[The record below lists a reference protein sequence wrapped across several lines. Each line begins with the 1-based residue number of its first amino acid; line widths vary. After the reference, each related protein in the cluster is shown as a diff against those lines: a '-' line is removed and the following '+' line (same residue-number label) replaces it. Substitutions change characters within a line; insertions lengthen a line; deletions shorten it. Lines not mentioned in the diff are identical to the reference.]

1 MADLTLFS
9 ARGTCALATHIALIE
24 AGASFDLVVLDF
36 AQQAQRN
43 PKFLAMNPKGR
54 VPALRT
60 PQGTLSESVALL
72 AYVAQAYPQAQLAP
86 TEPFA
91 FAQLQAFNAYIAS
104 TLHVAHAH
112 RPRAARWADDE
123 AAQKSMQ
130 AKVPQNMR
138 DCCTHIEANYL
149 KGDWVLGD
157 QFTVAD
163 AYLFTV
169 SGWLAS
175 DGVDIQDFPK
185 IAAHHARVGARASV
199 QQAQALLDAATA
211 WAWLGPPGSAQRN
224 SHAYVTRT

>member
-1 MADLTLFS
+1 MADLTLFT

-112 RPRAARWADDE
+112 RPRAVRWADDE

-157 QFTVAD
+157 RFSVAD

-175 DGVDIQDFPK
+175 DSVDIHEFPK
-185 IAAHHARVGARASV
+185 IAAHHARVAARASV
-199 QQAQALLDAATA
+199 QQAQAQLDAATLVA
-211 WAWLGPPGSAQRN
+211 EL
-224 SHAYVTRT
+224 